1 VGWYHFT
8 HSYVRGNWRKESTS
22 APSLLAKTCHDIDIL
37 YWLLAAG
44 APGSAKPVHVPRDIS
59 SAGSLQYFKKSRKP
73 AEAGAA
79 TNCFSCE
86 YEPSCQFSAKRIYT
100 SQELAGRPEEGWT
113 RIVCPEIEDCV
124 ATNGAEAG
132 QEALFGKLRE
142 DYGPE
147 TPAEEV
153 SKRSWYG
160 RCVYEGDNDV
170 CDNQTVTLSWE
181 DDPIAAE
188 GETPLQALA
197 GRGSKT
203 ATLHMVAFSKKVCTR
218 FTNIYGA
225 HGEVYADSASIKVQ
239 DFRTGETKVHYPYV
253 PDERGHGDGDE
264 GLARSF
270 VLAVDRVKNH
280 NANVAEAQK
289 EYIGCSL
296 ADIIMT
302 HSMVFA
308 AEEARHGKTVVDF
321 PSWWEKQVVSK
332 LSE

>member
-1 VGWYHFT
+1 M
-8 HSYVRGNWRKESTS
+8 SYSRGNWRKESTS

-113 RIVCPEIEDCV
+113 RIVCPEIEDCI
-124 ATNGAEAG
+124 ATKGAEAG

-170 CDNQTVTLSWE
+170 CDNQTVTLSWKTTRSRRRARRHCRRS
-181 DDPIAAE
+181 PAAAARRRLC
-188 GETPLQALA
+188 TWWHSA
-197 GRGSKT
+197 RGSARGSPTST
-203 ATLHMVAFSKKVCTR
+203 APTGRYTRTAPPSRCRTSGPARLRCTTLR
-218 FTNIYGA
+218 PG
-225 HGEVYADSASIKVQ
+225 
-239 DFRTGETKVHYPYV
+239 
-253 PDERGHGDGDE
+253 
-264 GLARSF
+264 
-270 VLAVDRVKNH
+270 
-280 NANVAEAQK
+280 
-289 EYIGCSL
+289 
-296 ADIIMT
+296 
-302 HSMVFA
+302 
-308 AEEARHGKTVVDF
+308 
-321 PSWWEKQVVSK
+321 
-332 LSE
+332 